1 MNGFEK
7 FTQLAARHNLV
18 PVTRELIIDLDT
30 PLTIFSKVAA
40 DQSHAFL
47 FESLE
52 GGEKWGR
59 YSFIGFDPLVI
70 FASRGDQVLI
80 RRLTPEAAAEID
92 RPPVFSEERRCGD
105 PLQLL
110 EQLLAELNPA
120 VVDGSLPRFNGGAVG
135 FLGYDMV
142 RFMERLPDENPPL
155 ADCPDSSFLVPRV
168 VLVYD
173 NLRQRLT
180 VVNWVVTGGD
190 NDLARLYD
198 RARQRLDRLEEALR
212 QPLAPELLTDCQPDA
227 APPHNFTANMS
238 PDQFKA
244 MVEKAKEYIRAG
256 DVIQVVLS
264 QRFQATTSVAPLR
277 LYRALR
283 HINPS
288 PYLFYLKLGDLVQIG
303 SSPEILVRLEGEQIE
318 LRPIAGTRPR
328 GRNAEEDLAL
338 EQELLADP
346 KERAEHL
353 MLVDLGRNDVGRVAR
368 YGSVEVRDLLVIE
381 RYSHVMHIVSGVHGR
396 LAEGRNQFD
405 VVRACF
411 PAGTVSGA
419 PKVRAM
425 EIIEELEPQR
435 RGPYAGAVGY
445 FGFTGNMDFCI
456 TIRTFVLRGDELWVQ
471 AGAGIVAD
479 SDPESEYT
487 ETVNKSMGLRRAL
500 QLAEM
505 DSGKQ
510 GR

>member
-1 MNGFEK
+1 MQRPDLENFK
-7 FTQLAARHNLV
+7 QLAARHNLV
-18 PVTRELIIDLDT
+18 PVTRELIVDLDT
-30 PLTIFSKVAA
+30 PLTIFSKVAGG
-40 DQSHAFL
+40 QSHAFL

-59 YSFIGFDPLVI
+59 YSFIGFDPLLI
-70 FASRGDQVLI
+70 FTSRGEEVEISRRPPGTAADADQ
-80 RRLTPEAAAEID
+80 D
-92 RPPVFSEERRCGD
+92 PVFSRERRHGD
-105 PLQLL
+105 PLQIL

-120 VVDGSLPRFNGGAVG
+120 IFDGSLPRFSGGAVG

-142 RFMERLPDENPPL
+142 RFMERLPADNPPL
-155 ADCPDSSFLVPRV
+155 ADFPDSSFLIPRV

-173 NLRQRLT
+173 NLRQRLM
-180 VVNWVVTGGD
+180 VVNWVNITGD
-190 NDLARLYD
+190 DDLEQLYD
-198 RARQRLDRLEEALR
+198 QARQRLDRLEEALR
-212 QPLAPELLTDCQPDA
+212 RPLAPELLTDIRADA
-227 APPHNFTANMS
+227 APRHQFTANME
-238 PDQFKA
+238 PDEFKA
-244 MVEKAKEYIRAG
+244 MVARAKEYIRAG

-264 QRFQATTSVAPLR
+264 QRFQTTTTVAPLK

-288 PYLFYLKLGDLVQIG
+288 PYLFYLKLGELVQIG
-303 SSPEILVRLEGEQIE
+303 SSPEILVRLEGEDIE

-328 GRNAEEDLAL
+328 GRDAAEDLAL

-368 YGSVEVRDLLVIE
+368 YGSVEVRDLLVVE

-396 LAEGRNQFD
+396 LAAGCNQFD

-456 TIRTFVLRGDELWVQ
+456 TIRTFVLHGEELWVQ

-479 SDPESEYT
+479 SDPQSEYT

-505 DSGKQ
+505 VS
-510 GR
+510 